1 MKKFFK
7 FSETINGT
15 TYLLRCLFSIVL
27 SIPFVIIILIF
38 LAVSTSE
45 YAEIDFQN
53 PESFDQQAFQ
63 EKIESNPEEYL
74 EALKDTFTPF
84 WVISIII
91 SLIPAIWF
99 AIATYYKRVSA
110 LFIESKDKIFAGL
123 IAFEILA
130 DYIVFEYGWGSES
143 IIGSF
148 FAFATLLIFIYM
160 VFQNSG
166 IEEHEG

>member
-1 MKKFFK
+1 M
-7 FSETINGT
+7 
-15 TYLLRCLFSIVL
+15 
-27 SIPFVIIILIF
+27 IF
-38 LAVSTSE
+38 LGVSTAE

-63 EKIESNPEEYL
+63 EKIESNPKEFL

-99 AIATYYKRVSA
+99 GIATYYKRVAA
-110 LFIESKDKIFAGL
+110 LFQESKDKIFTGL

-130 DYIVFEYGWGSES
+130 DYYVIVYGWGSES
-143 IIGSF
+143 IIGSAF
-148 FAFATLLIFIYM
+148 LFATLLIFIYM

>member
-1 MKKFFK
+1 MKKFFQ
-7 FSETINGT
+7 FSESINGT
-15 TYLLRCLFSIVL
+15 TYFLRCLFSAVL
-27 SIPFVIIILIF
+27 SIPFIIIIMIF
-38 LAVSTSE
+38 LGVSTAE

-63 EKIESNPEEYL
+63 EKIESNPKEFL

-99 AIATYYKRVSA
+99 GIATYYKRVAA
-110 LFIESKDKIFAGL
+110 LFQESKDKIFTGL

-130 DYIVFEYGWGSES
+130 DYYVIVYGWGSES
-143 IIGSF
+143 IIGSAF
-148 FAFATLLIFIYM
+148 LFATLLIFIYM

>member
-1 MKKFFK
+1 MKKFFQ
-7 FSETINGT
+7 FSESINGT
-15 TYLLRCLFSIVL
+15 TYFLRCLFSAVL
-27 SIPFVIIILIF
+27 SIPFIIIIMIF
-38 LAVSTSE
+38 LGVSTAE

-63 EKIESNPEEYL
+63 EKIESNPKEFL

-99 AIATYYKRVSA
+99 GIATYYKRVAA
-110 LFIESKDKIFAGL
+110 LFQESKDKIFTGL

-130 DYIVFEYGWGSES
+130 DYYVIVYGWGSES
-143 IIGSF
+143 IIGSAF
-148 FAFATLLIFIYM
+148 LFATLLIFIYM

-166 IEEHEG
+166 LEEHEG

>member
-1 MKKFFK
+1 MKKFFQ
-7 FSETINGT
+7 FSESINGT
-15 TYLLRCLFSIVL
+15 TYFLRCLFSIVL
-27 SIPFVIIILIF
+27 SIPFFIILMLF
-38 LAVSTSE
+38 LGISTSE
-45 YAEIDFQN
+45 YV
-53 PESFDQQAFQ
+53 
-63 EKIESNPEEYL
+63 
-74 EALKDTFTPF
+74 EALKNTFTPF

-99 AIATYYKRVSA
+99 GIATYYKRVAA
-110 LFIESKDKIFAGL
+110 LFVESKDKIFAGL

-148 FAFATLLIFIYM
+148 FALATLLIFVYM

>member
-1 MKKFFK
+1 M
-7 FSETINGT
+7 
-15 TYLLRCLFSIVL
+15 
-27 SIPFVIIILIF
+27 IF

-63 EKIESNPEEYL
+63 EKIESNPKEYL

-99 AIATYYKRVSA
+99 GIATYYKRVAA
-110 LFIESKDKIFAGL
+110 LFQESKDKIFASL

-148 FAFATLLIFIYM
+148 FAFAILLIFIYM

>member
-1 MKKFFK
+1 M
-7 FSETINGT
+7 
-15 TYLLRCLFSIVL
+15 
-27 SIPFVIIILIF
+27 IF
-38 LAVSTSE
+38 LGVSTAE

-63 EKIESNPEEYL
+63 EKIESNPKEFL

-99 AIATYYKRVSA
+99 GIATYYKRVAA
-110 LFIESKDKIFAGL
+110 LFQESKDKIFTGL

-130 DYIVFEYGWGSES
+130 DYYVIVYGWGSES
-143 IIGSF
+143 IIGSAF
-148 FAFATLLIFIYM
+148 LFATLLIFIYM

-166 IEEHEG
+166 LEEHEG